1 MALVLQHLNRVDNIQ
16 KTIDD
21 SAEKILEQIDLNKL
35 LENTKP
41 YLESVATAFLSQHR
55 DTIKDGLKAGKDF
68 ANKIVQTI

>member
-1 MALVLQHLNRVDNIQ
+1 MALVLQHLNRVDSIQ

-41 YLESVATAFLSQHR
+41 YLESVAATFLSQHR
-55 DTIKDGLKAGKDF
+55 DTIKDGLEAGRDF
-68 ANKIVQTI
+68 ANKIVQKI